1 MRAVETGITGQDG
14 YYMAALLLERD
25 FEVLGLTSK
34 EGAPR
39 LDLSARFPDHFRM
52 TLFDYGTPLRIGELL
67 AEYRPSHIFNFAAK
81 ATGEGM
87 FNDPYRLTRLNGGFV
102 IDILEALRQSD
113 RREQTV
119 LCQASSSEMFG
130 RVAETPQSES
140 TAFWPQS
147 PYGAAKLYAHHM
159 IGIYRRAYGVRCCSA
174 ILYNHESVRRST
186 RFVTKKIARGAAMIK
201 LGRLDSLALGDLDA
215 QRDWGYAPEYVEA
228 MYRMACADTM
238 DDYVVATG
246 RLTTVRELCEMA
258 FGHLDLKYTDYVRT
272 NEVEQRVAKSMS
284 LHGDPRKIRAA
295 LGWNAS
301 TSVGQIMA
309 ELVEHE
315 LAQARADAR
324 G

>member
-1 MRAVETGITGQDG
+1 
-14 YYMAALLLERD
+14 MAALLLGRG
-25 FEVLGLTSK
+25 FEVLGLTSTQ
-34 EGAPR
+34 GAAE
-39 LDLSARFPDHFRM
+39 LDLNARFPHNFRT
-52 TLFDYGTPLRIGELL
+52 TLFDYDTPLRIGDVLE
-67 AEYRPSHIFNFAAK
+67 EYRPSLIFNFAAK

-87 FNDPYRLTRLNGGFV
+87 FDDPYRLTRLNGGFV

>member
-1 MRAVETGITGQDG
+1 MRAVVTGIAGQDG
-14 YYMAALLLERD
+14 YYMASLLLGRG
-25 FEVLGLTSK
+25 FEVLGLTSN
-34 EGAPR
+34 EGATE
-39 LDLSARFPDHFRM
+39 LDLSARFPQHFRM
-52 TLFDYGTPLRIGELL
+52 LLFDYDSPLRIGELL
-67 AEYRPSHIFNFAAK
+67 EDYRPAFIFNFAAK

-102 IDILEALRQSD
+102 IDILEALRNSD
-113 RREQTV
+113 RREQMV

-130 RVAETPQSES
+130 KVSERPQSES

-186 RFVTKKIARGAAMIK
+186 RFVTKKIARGAALIK
-201 LGRLDSLALGDLDA
+201 LGLLDSLALGDLDA
-215 QRDWGYAPEYVEA
+215 QRDWGYAPEYVDA

-238 DDYVVATG
+238 DDFVVATG
-246 RLTTVRELCEMA
+246 QLTTVRQLCEIA

-272 NEVEQRVAKSMS
+272 NEVESRVAKSMS
-284 LHGDPRKIRAA
+284 LHGDPRKINAA
-295 LGWNAS
+295 LGWRAS
-301 TSVGQIMA
+301 TSVGQIMV

-315 LAQARADAR
+315 LAQARTDAR
-324 G
+324 E